1 MLTKGQFS
9 RARAQDKTKQYHCY
23 FFFPFFARRTK
34 VLENISDILTV
45 SSPFTLFHYVLN
57 KIFYNGKA
65 FIGVLELSGAP
76 TTYLDLDRVRPTL
89 LLIC

>member
-1 MLTKGQFS
+1 MNRNTDKNYEVCLQITS
-9 RARAQDKTKQYHCY
+9 RFGLAKVIIIIIVSVK
-23 FFFPFFARRTK
+23 RTR
-34 VLENISDILTV
+34 VDILTV

-76 TTYLDLDRVRPTL
+76 TTCLDLGNSFYL
-89 LLIC
+89 